1 MPPTDKPLS
10 RREFARRAALGAASA
25 AVLQPLRELVPPGAA
40 SAPSPIE
47 APAQT
52 PAQNPVAA
60 PKLSPQSQAE
70 ADFRFQAILNQ
81 YPDRF
86 SEAQKSDLR
95 RLCVAL
101 QPSLDHIR
109 AYSISNADLPAL
121 YLKPLVDRDKKPV
134 TRGLASAKPSAPLKS
149 GETPKPPKT
158 DKP

>member
-1 MPPTDKPLS
+1 MPPIDKPFS
-10 RREFARRAALGAASA
+10 RREFARQAALGTASA
-25 AVLQPLRELVPPGAA
+25 AVLSLRELIPPAAA
-40 SAPSPIE
+40 STPPPIE

-52 PAQNPVAA
+52 AAQNSAA
-60 PKLSPQSQAE
+60 TPKLSPQSQAE

-86 SEAQKSDLR
+86 SEAQKTDLR

-109 AYSISNADLPAL
+109 AYSISDGGLPAL
-121 YLKPLVDRDKKPV
+121 YLKPLVDRDKKPAMPAS
-134 TRGLASAKPSAPLKS
+134 ASAKPSAPADS
-149 GETPKPPKT
+149 AATPKPPKT